1 MTVGKATALAAGL
14 VGAVAVGVAIG
25 PAVQDTWT
33 SRTAPKTT
41 AAAPMTE
48 SEVAPKAAPVA
59 KPVKRTTPTLVRETK
74 APEPEFAPLPA
85 KQPGGVSSVAVSVWE
100 PELRDRVK
108 AVLNPGTKI
117 ELAADDFTTAE
128 QFVTVAHAARNT
140 QVPFVVLKDRVL
152 NEGQTLAEAIHEF
165 KPELDAK
172 AEVVRARAAAQA
184 DLSGN

>member
-25 PAVQDTWT
+25 PAVQDTWRA
-33 SRTAPKTT
+33 RTAPKTI

-48 SEVAPKAAPVA
+48 PEVAPAPAPVA
-59 KPVKRTTPTLVRETK
+59 KPVNRAPARVREAKTR
-74 APEPEFAPLPA
+74 EPEFAPLPA

-117 ELAADDFTTAE
+117 ELAADDFSTAE

-140 QVPFVVLKDRVL
+140 QVPFVILKDRVL

-184 DLSGN
+184 DLTGN

>member
-25 PAVQDTWT
+25 PTVQDTWT
-33 SRTAPKTT
+33 ARTAPKTI

-48 SEVAPKAAPVA
+48 PEVAPAPAPVA
-59 KPVKRTTPTLVRETK
+59 KPVNRTPARVREAK
-74 APEPEFAPLPA
+74 AREPEFAPLPA
-85 KQPGGVSSVAVSVWE
+85 KEPGGVSSVAVSVWE

-108 AVLNPGTKI
+108 GVLTPGTKI
-117 ELAADDFTTAE
+117 EIAADDFTTAE

-140 QVPFVVLKDRVL
+140 QVPFVVLKDRGL

>member
-25 PAVQDTWT
+25 PTVQDTWKA
-33 SRTAPKTT
+33 RTAPKTI

-48 SEVAPKAAPVA
+48 PEVAPEAAPVA
-59 KPVKRTTPTLVRETK
+59 KPVNRTPARVREAK
-74 APEPEFAPLPA
+74 AREPEFAPLPA

-140 QVPFVVLKDRVL
+140 QVPFVILKDRVL

-184 DLSGN
+184 DLTGN

>member
-1 MTVGKATALAAGL
+1 MTVGKATALAAGF
-14 VGAVAVGVAIG
+14 VGAVALGVAIG
-25 PAVQDTWT
+25 PTVHDTWS
-33 SRTAPKTT
+33 SRTAPETI
-41 AAAPMTE
+41 AAAPL
-48 SEVAPKAAPVA
+48 SEPEAAPVA
-59 KPVKRTTPTLVRETK
+59 QPTKAKRNTPARVREGR
-74 APEPEFAPLPA
+74 AAEPEFAPLPA

-140 QVPFVVLKDRVL
+140 QVPFVILKDRVL

-172 AEVVRARAAAQA
+172 AEVTRARAAAQA